1 MRVESSGI
9 QFSSIQS
16 LSHVQLFVTPWTV
29 AHHASLSIT
38 NSQSLPI
45 ESVMPSNLL
54 ILCCPLLL
62 LPSIF
67 PSIRVLS
74 NELALCIRW
83 SDYWSFNFSISPSN
97 EYSGLISLLS
107 EELSRIFSSNTIWKY
122 QFFSAQSSLWSDSHI
137 CTWLLEKNIALTI
150 WTFVSKMMSLLFNT
164 LPRFVTGFL
173 PRSQHFFFFKFHG
186 CSYYPQWF
194 WSPGK

>member
-1 MRVESSGI
+1 MPGKSLYCFWCSVTKSCPTLCDPVDYSTPGFPVLHY
-9 QFSSIQS
+9 QSVLKLMSIK
-16 LSHVQLFVTPWTV
+16 
-29 AHHASLSIT
+29 
-38 NSQSLPI
+38 
-45 ESVMPSNLL
+45 SVMPFSRL
-54 ILCCPLLL
+54 ILCHPLLL

-173 PRSQHFFFFKFHG
+173 PRSQHFFFF
-186 CSYYPQWF
+186 
-194 WSPGK
+194 